1 MYFQGAAPR
10 TSLNTAEQFTWRIG
24 TNTETGFN
32 TKRQTD
38 NKQIDRE
45 TERACIRHTNTLQIV
60 RTRDEKNTDRLQD
73 EITQTTRDSCVYSPG
88 VRMFSTS
95 KGCKLPPRSVVSCVL
110 ILRGCEIVLSA
121 QRQKERGCKGG
132 L

>member
-10 TSLNTAEQFTWRIG
+10 TSFNTAEQFTWRIG

-45 TERACIRHTNTLQIV
+45 TEREAEGMYKTHQHTA
-60 RTRDEKNTDRLQD
+60 DRANQRRK
-73 EITQTTRDSCVYSPG
+73 EHGQTARRNHRNNERQLCV
-88 VRMFSTS
+88 FS
-95 KGCKLPPRSVVSCVL
+95 R
-110 ILRGCEIVLSA
+110 CENV
-121 QRQKERGCKGG
+121 QHE
-132 L
+132 